1 MNGWMDTQ
9 IFKNEKARQLIK
21 KQRHHF
27 ADNGPHSQSYVF
39 PVIMH
44 GCQSLTIK
52 KAECQKILSKCAAGE
67 DS

>member
-1 MNGWMDTQ
+1 MISASNYCSPRHD
-9 IFKNEKARQLIK
+9 KPRCIK

-44 GCQSLTIK
+44 RCQSSTIK
-52 KAECQKILSKCAAGE
+52 KAECQKILSKCTAGE